1 MYEMGWCIAGRNGSW
16 QYLNRSTKPIATR
29 RELRREAGSIGDS
42 PQTCCMILDDATF
55 EEVVKAQYEPLYRF
69 AFSLVQ
75 READARDL
83 TQEAFAQLGRKAH
96 QVQDKAKLKSWLFTT
111 LYRTFVDS
119 HRWKTRYPHVEA
131 DDTVNEMP
139 ASVPNAGEGVD
150 AAAAVQALQEVP
162 EVFRVPLTLFYLE
175 QHSYLE
181 IAEIQGIPVGTV
193 MSRISRGRAMLRQLM
208 EDRPRNLISF
218 DKLKSSVAL

>member
-1 MYEMGWCIAGRNGSW
+1 
-16 QYLNRSTKPIATR
+16 
-29 RELRREAGSIGDS
+29 
-42 PQTCCMILDDATF
+42 
-55 EEVVKAQYEPLYRF
+55 
-69 AFSLVQ
+69 
-75 READARDL
+75 
-83 TQEAFAQLGRKAH
+83 
-96 QVQDKAKLKSWLFTT
+96 
-111 LYRTFVDS
+111 
-119 HRWKTRYPHVEA
+119 
-131 DDTVNEMP
+131 MP
-139 ASVPNAGEGVD
+139 ASVPNAGESVD

-208 EDRPRNLISF
+208 EDRPRNLIPF

>member
-1 MYEMGWCIAGRNGSW
+1 
-16 QYLNRSTKPIATR
+16 
-29 RELRREAGSIGDS
+29 
-42 PQTCCMILDDATF
+42 MILDDATF

-75 READARDL
+75 RESDARDL
-83 TQEAFAQLGRKAH
+83 TQEAFAQLGRKSH

-111 LYRTFVDS
+111 LYRAFVDS

-131 DDTVNEMP
+131 GDAVSEMP
-139 ASVPNAGEGVD
+139 ANMPDAGERVD
-150 AAAAVQALQEVP
+150 AAVAVQTLQEVP

-181 IAEIQGIPVGTV
+181 IAEVLGVPVGTV